1 MVLSIGN
8 DLLGGFCVPEPRR
21 HGRKRGYFFRVYEGV
36 DCTTTGVS
44 ANDHVR
50 DVQRA
55 YGILDRRG
63 HTAGWIAMRGNQI
76 SRIAT
81 DEQIARPRL
90 ENQFGN
96 NSRIRTGDEQ
106 RTRRLPGGQLLIKT
120 MVSWQNGS
128 LKRKKALVERTYG
141 AFQPLDGMTHAGR
154 VSKCL
159 ANTSDRPKL
168 LETMAF
174 PVFRMR
180 QASEQDRFADHL
192 SQRLPYIGQRDRPL
206 YSEEGQNICLKLQSI
221 TKPAQLT
228 GIAGVLLL
236 IALAQHFTPADL
248 IHWHFIWERLYY
260 IPIITSGLLFGW
272 RVGLGSGVTAGA
284 LHLVF
289 HREKMPVYDG
299 LDSYLDVAV
308 FGLVGLL
315 TGVLSDRERQ
325 QRRMVEATSAE
336 LEALYRQLQANY
348 EQMKRADRMAA
359 LGHISAGLAHEIRN
373 PLAAIDGA
381 ASILQRRAKD
391 NGSDTEFLDI
401 VQVESRRLNKLLTN
415 FIDFARPRSPDLRSA
430 SVEELFDSTIVLAS
444 HAVREGAIHFKKSV
458 QSEASSLLCDPEQ
471 MKQVLLNLTLNAV
484 HAMPERG
491 EISFSADHEGNELV
505 IRVRDHGSGIRQED
519 ADSIFDPFFTT
530 KENGT
535 GLGLS
540 VAYQIVEQ
548 HGGRLQLESN
558 SPRGATFAVRLPY
571 PRNSL

>member
-1 MVLSIGN
+1 
-8 DLLGGFCVPEPRR
+8 
-21 HGRKRGYFFRVYEGV
+21 
-36 DCTTTGVS
+36 
-44 ANDHVR
+44 
-50 DVQRA
+50 
-55 YGILDRRG
+55 
-63 HTAGWIAMRGNQI
+63 
-76 SRIAT
+76 
-81 DEQIARPRL
+81 
-90 ENQFGN
+90 
-96 NSRIRTGDEQ
+96 
-106 RTRRLPGGQLLIKT
+106 
-120 MVSWQNGS
+120 
-128 LKRKKALVERTYG
+128 
-141 AFQPLDGMTHAGR
+141 
-154 VSKCL
+154 
-159 ANTSDRPKL
+159 
-168 LETMAF
+168 
-174 PVFRMR
+174 
-180 QASEQDRFADHL
+180 
-192 SQRLPYIGQRDRPL
+192 
-206 YSEEGQNICLKLQSI
+206 LKLQSI
-221 TKPAQLT
+221 TKPVQLT

-248 IHWHFIWERLYY
+248 IHWHFIWERFYY

-272 RVGLGSGVTAGA
+272 RVGLGAGVAAGA

-289 HREKMPVYDG
+289 HREKMPVYDA

-336 LEALYRQLQANY
+336 LEGLYRQLQANY

-391 NGSDTEFLDI
+391 DGSDTEFLDI

-444 HAVREGAIHFKKSV
+444 HAVREGAINFKKSL
-458 QSEASSLLCDPEQ
+458 QPDASSLLCDPEQ

-484 HAMPERG
+484 HAMPEGG

-505 IRVRDHGSGIRQED
+505 IRVRDQGSGIRQED

-558 SPRGATFAVRLPY
+558 SPGGATFAVRLPY
-571 PRNSL
+571 TRSSL